1 MGIQS
6 EQIAHA
12 ELVGGSQ
19 TTLHSHAGG
28 GSQEIQTGQSIAPK
42 DTVVQ
47 VDFSPAFSGVP
58 RISISPWSEHFVLI
72 TEVTTTYF
80 KWNNNSKNVDVTV
93 DWIAIYI

>member
-1 MGIQS
+1 MTIQS

-28 GSQEIQTGQSIAPK
+28 GSFEVQTGQSTAPK
-42 DTVVQ
+42 ATIVQ
-47 VDFSPAFSGVP
+47 VDFSPAFSGIP
-58 RISISPWSEHFVLI
+58 RVNMSPHSEHLVWV

-80 KWNNNSKNVDVTV
+80 KWDNDSKNVDVTI
-93 DWIAIYI
+93 DWIAMYV

>member
-1 MGIQS
+1 MTIQS

-28 GSQEIQTGQSIAPK
+28 GSLEIQIGQSVAPK
-42 DTVVQ
+42 ATVVQ
-47 VDFSPAFSGVP
+47 VDFSPDFSGIP
-58 RISISPWSEHFVLI
+58 RISLTPHSEHVVSI

-80 KWNNNSKNVDVTV
+80 KWDNDSKNVDVTV
-93 DWIAIYI
+93 DWIAIYV